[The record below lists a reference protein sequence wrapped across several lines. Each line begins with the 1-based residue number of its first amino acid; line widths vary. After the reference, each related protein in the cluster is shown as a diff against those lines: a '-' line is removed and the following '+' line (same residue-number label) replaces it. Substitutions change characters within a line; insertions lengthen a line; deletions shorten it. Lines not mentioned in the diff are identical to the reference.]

1 MFNNTT
7 DEFLS
12 LSVLSLSRETMILN
26 AERERQRL
34 IITLDKAGAEFGI
47 EFARPIVF
55 ENGMFEFEVSDRFGN
70 ILGSVESYG
79 DIDSYNYGVVY
90 YVRSSG
96 LTRETFEN
104 MTQRK
109 FYNVEDAAANYAFE
123 AIKAEL
129 F

>member
-12 LSVLSLSRETMILN
+12 LSVLSLSRESMILN
-26 AERERQRL
+26 AESERQRL
-34 IITLDKAGAEFGI
+34 ILTLEEAGEFGL

-70 ILGSVESYG
+70 ILGSVESFGNVY
-79 DIDSYNYGVVY
+79 SYDYGVVY

>member
-1 MFNNTT
+1 MSNT
-7 DEFLS
+7 EFLS
-12 LSVLSLSRETMILN
+12 LSRESMILN
-26 AERERQRL
+26 AEREREHL
-34 IITLDKAGAEFGI
+34 IITLKEAGAEFGF
-47 EFARPIVF
+47 EFARPVIF

-70 ILGSVESYG
+70 IIGSVESFG
-79 DIDSYNYGVVY
+79 DVDSYDYGVVY

>member
-1 MFNNTT
+1 MSNITENT
-7 DEFLS
+7 EFLS
-12 LSVLSLSRETMILN
+12 LSRESMILN
-26 AERERQRL
+26 AESERQRL
-34 IITLDKAGAEFGI
+34 ILTLEELNGEFGL

-55 ENGMFEFEVSDRFGN
+55 DNGMFEFEVSDRFGN
-70 ILGSVESYG
+70 ILGSVESFGNVY
-79 DIDSYNYGVVY
+79 SYAYGVVY